1 MMRTARLL
9 AVLLLAGFLSS
20 SAWAGDAD
28 RFRDLIPGEPLTEE
42 ELAQYH
48 GRGVNLAAQVRFA
61 ETFAETFLE
70 SALENLSFTFN
81 ERLTATAGSSLGTT
95 GVTSGAAG
103 GGAGVRAGAAGGG
116 AGVRAGA
123 PDIKRPAAPR
133 MPTVTP
139 ASRIRARIFELRT
152 TFRSKF

>member
-1 MMRTARLL
+1 MMRTAQLL

-20 SAWAGDAD
+20 SAWAGDLD
-28 RFRDLIPGEPLTEE
+28 RFRELIPGEPLTEE
-42 ELAQYH
+42 ELTQYH

-81 ERLTATAGSSLGTT
+81 ERLAATAGSSLGTT
-95 GVTSGAAG
+95 GATSGAAG
-103 GGAGVRAGAAGGG
+103 GGAGVR
-116 AGVRAGA
+116 VGA
-123 PDIKRPAAPR
+123 PDIKRPTAPR

-139 ASRIRARIFELRT
+139 ASRIRARISELRT

>member
-9 AVLLLAGFLSS
+9 AVLLLAGVLSS

-28 RFRDLIPGEPLTEE
+28 RFRDLIPGEPLSEE

-48 GRGVNLAAQVRFA
+48 GRGVNLAARVFFA

-70 SALENLSFTFN
+70 GASENLSFTFN
-81 ERLTATAGSSLGTT
+81 ERFASRAMSSLGTT
-95 GVTSGAAG
+95 GATSGVPG
-103 GGAGVRAGAAGGG
+103 GGAGAKAGAL
-116 AGVRAGA
+116 
-123 PDIKRPAAPR
+123 DIKKPAAVR

-139 ASRIRARIFELRT
+139 ASQIRARIAELRASI
-152 TFRSKF
+152 RSKF